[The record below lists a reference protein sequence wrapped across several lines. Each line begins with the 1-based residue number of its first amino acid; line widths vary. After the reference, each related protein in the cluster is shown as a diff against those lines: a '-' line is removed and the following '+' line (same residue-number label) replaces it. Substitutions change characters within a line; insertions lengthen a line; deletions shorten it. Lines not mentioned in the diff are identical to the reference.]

1 MIDRQESW
9 QQIFTYLNMLK
20 FTFNGNKKS
29 FARIK
34 YHTIQG
40 VREQKKESQLTVSE
54 WLRRR
59 NQKMQQKKFLSF
71 ANIDR
76 RLSLFWPVLQIYPVQ
91 LLGTH
96 AQVKN
101 PR

>member
-40 VREQKKESQLTVSE
+40 VRE
-54 WLRRR
+54 
-59 NQKMQQKKFLSF
+59 
-71 ANIDR
+71 
-76 RLSLFWPVLQIYPVQ
+76 
-91 LLGTH
+91 
-96 AQVKN
+96 
-101 PR
+101 